1 MDITNYG
8 FFLIW
13 VYLGPTLKVPRI
25 FYLKVADVKVAD
37 VKVAD
42 VKVVKVVKVAKAVKV
57 AKNYLELTATRF

>member
-37 VKVAD
+37 VKV
-42 VKVVKVVKVAKAVKV
+42 VKVVKVAKAVKV
-57 AKNYLELTATRF
+57 AKNYLEPTATRF